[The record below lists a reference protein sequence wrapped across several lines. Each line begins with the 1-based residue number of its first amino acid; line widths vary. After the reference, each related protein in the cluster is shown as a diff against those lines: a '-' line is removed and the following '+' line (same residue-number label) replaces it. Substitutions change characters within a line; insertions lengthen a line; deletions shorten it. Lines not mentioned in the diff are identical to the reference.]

1 MKVVHKKL
9 WIARVMHAETVTEKE
24 VMHAEMVTGLRRNG
38 DDTNKY
44 LYLPVINTPIAG
56 AAPNGDKSATCH
68 PNGLH
73 LPPTAI

>member
-9 WIARVMHAETVTEKE
+9 WIAQVMHAETVTTKE

-44 LYLPVINTPIAG
+44 LYLPVINTPVVG
-56 AAPNGDKSATCH
+56 AAPNGDNPSGCR

-73 LPPTAI
+73 LLQRAI